1 MSLLYDDSQQQIATE
16 AERVLTAG
24 YAGAKLKELLES
36 KGRFDEGFWATC
48 IEQGWTAL
56 ALPEEHGGLGL
67 GLVELGLIAEQCG
80 AVACGAPF
88 LGSSYAA
95 AQAILRYGD
104 DTVQSDWLPK
114 VASGEAK
121 GTIAFA
127 EGSDMLPASP
137 ALRLSNGRLS
147 GEKPAVSGGGAA
159 DVAIVLASGE
169 HGPVLAV
176 VALDQSGVSRTV
188 LDTFDNSRVAADI
201 AFDGAEATAL
211 SGDGVA
217 AARMILQL
225 QAVVTAHEQVGG
237 AQKMLTTER
246 DYALT
251 RKAFG
256 QVIGSFQSVKHRI
269 AEDYVLIELAR
280 ANAIHA
286 AANADSPDFGR
297 YAAAARLSATE
308 AYDTVSR
315 DATQV
320 HGGIGVT
327 WEADLHLH
335 QRRARTLAIEGGN
348 LMFWEDELVDE
359 LGKGA

>member
-1 MSLLYDDSQQQIATE
+1 MSLLYDESQQQIANE
-16 AERVLTAG
+16 AERVLAAG
-24 YAGAKLKELLES
+24 YSGAKLKELLEA
-36 KGRFDEGFWATC
+36 KGRFDEQFWTTC
-48 IEQGWTAL
+48 AEQGWTAL

-88 LGSSYAA
+88 LGTSYAA
-95 AQAILRYGD
+95 AQAILRQGD
-104 DTVQSDWLPK
+104 DATRAEWLPK
-114 VASGEAK
+114 LASGEAK
-121 GTIAFA
+121 GTVAFA
-127 EGSDMLPASP
+127 EGQDMLPATP
-137 ALRLSNGRLS
+137 ALRLSNGRLT
-147 GEKPAVSGGGAA
+147 GEKPAVPGGGAA
-159 DVAIVLASGE
+159 DVAVVLASGE
-169 HGPVLAV
+169 HGPLLALV
-176 VALDQSGVSRTV
+176 PLDQGGVTRNL
-188 LDTFDNSRVAADI
+188 LDTFDNSRVAADL

-211 SGDGVA
+211 DGDGIE
-217 AARMILQL
+217 AARAIMRL
-225 QAVVTAHEQVGG
+225 QAVVTAYEQVGG

-251 RKAFG
+251 RRAFG

-269 AEDYVLIELAR
+269 AEDYVLVELAR

-297 YAAAARLSATE
+297 YAAAARISATE

-327 WEADLHLH
+327 WEADMHLH

-348 LMFWEDELVDE
+348 LIFWEDELVDE
-359 LGKGA
+359 LGRAA